1 MTPHNELRLLP
12 WTGPDDKPCYLSTD
26 DSSSHLSRLA
36 DDTEAIQLNLAADLV
51 VRAQEVLGNE
61 MAAPEELQRLT
72 QDLTDALKDTLRVA
86 TSRGRRLAATDVAA
100 HDGDEGPRLPAA
112 AFG

>member
-12 WTGPDDKPCYLSTD
+12 WTGPDGKPCCLSSDNT
-26 DSSSHLSRLA
+26 SSHLSRLA
-36 DDTEAIQLNLAADLV
+36 DDTESIQLSLAADLV
-51 VRAQEVLGNE
+51 ARALEVLGNE
-61 MAAPEELQRLT
+61 MAEPEELQRLT
-72 QDLTDALKDTLRVA
+72 GDLTDALKDTLRVA
-86 TSRGRRLAATDVAA
+86 TSRGHRLAVVDVGA